1 MRPPEFDK
9 VSGSQEK
16 KPDVSQTQLSF
27 VAEVFL
33 ELLKLLEQYAP
44 AWYTEEQHNRAVAAF
59 RVLQEP
65 QQAAEKLAQS
75 QKAG

>member
-1 MRPPEFDK
+1 MRQPGFHE
-9 VSGSQEK
+9 VSGSHHK

-44 AWYTEEQHNRAVAAF
+44 AWYTEEQHNRAMAAL
-59 RVLQEP
+59 RVLQES
-65 QQAAEKLAQS
+65 QQAAKKLARS